1 MKTTLPISEGTTVVS
16 AMDSGEPRASEG
28 SAARPEAS
36 MVFVL
41 AFPPIGSG
49 VMPGFCIPIAAGI
62 TSDAR
67 SSDAVKLLSELSFA
81 LRRRLDSVER
91 LLGVLLV
98 PRSSI
103 MDTSSDHRSLLG
115 WPVTVHVPVLPMAED
130 VLGLPSDA
138 VLGPEFAAVA
148 AIDRGVNSGATGFN
162 RDP

>member
-1 MKTTLPISEGTTVVS
+1 MKTTLPISEGTAAVS
-16 AMDSGEPRASEG
+16 AMDSGELGASEG
-28 SAARPEAS
+28 STTRPEAS
-36 MVFVL
+36 MLVVL

-49 VMPGFCIPIAAGI
+49 LMPGFWIPITAGI
-62 TSDAR
+62 ISDVR

-81 LRRRLDSVER
+81 PRRRLDSVDR

-98 PRSSI
+98 PRSSM

-115 WPVTVHVPVLPMAED
+115 WPVTAQVPVLPMVED
-130 VLGLPSDA
+130 VVDLLSDA

-148 AIDRGVNSGATGFN
+148 AIDRGVNSGATGFS